1 MDKEEITEPTAAWGI
16 ILAPSVRDEDNNWFD
31 SERADR
37 FRERAWREGSIERG
51 VEQARKWATDS
62 EGNLFEFTEA
72 EKCRDADDLFKVGN
86 NLRKLIEMRHDTL
99 RSRGRLSRES
109 LDLTLT
115 PETINNLAD
124 KSDIARAYDLVA
136 GINIPTCSDFE
147 PQEQPEKLRATFKRA
162 KPAIL
167 KLLHKQATDGTI
179 LMLPTDLFMS
189 LDLETRRHYQCLSW
203 AKKKG
208 EDCGRVT
215 GDMSYTTAPFSLHGI
230 TADQKREVRDKI
242 VERWGDIKLPTL
254 LDIVHDILRMVD
266 QHGWDDISL
275 FKKDIAAAFHRLL
288 FHPDCVTLTA
298 FAIDEWNTI
307 LHLVA
312 NFGWTGTP
320 NAWDVIGRIMLA
332 AACYRIAGTLK
343 LYVDDFFGACLT
355 ALLERNNSIIDDVIV
370 NLLGKEALAPHKDK
384 QGRQL
389 VILGWLFDLDTR
401 TVSISEENLL
411 KTMHAFMVI
420 DTHGDKVT
428 LLELERA
435 ASMGSRYS
443 VLCRQMVPFT
453 VAIYKDIA
461 LFKGNRMSR
470 RTVSDETRVDVTAW
484 IAYLTLQE
492 LNPKRFARDLESF
505 RPNPETSINI
515 GFDGSLGGLG
525 SGVRDVRGLT
535 DLVADAGIM
544 LGFAGMHPLP
554 CTTTTDSSYQN
565 AFELLSFLL
574 GLLVAAYLGLQN
586 FTFSTTGDSTTALTW
601 IEDDRVNSTMGRR
614 AGIAYSI
621 ITATLGAHNSGKLF
635 IISKKNKLMDD
646 LSRGVSSEE
655 TRALPEELRFPCG
668 ENTPAWEIMKL
679 CDPLA
684 PPLSWNE
691 TVSFINTISRL
702 LAEVQAAGIQ
712 HRSRSTSGG
721 HGT

>member
-1 MDKEEITEPTAAWGI
+1 M
-16 ILAPSVRDEDNNWFD
+16 
-31 SERADR
+31 
-37 FRERAWREGSIERG
+37 
-51 VEQARKWATDS
+51 EQAREWATDKN
-62 EGNLFEFTEA
+62 GVPFEFTEA
-72 EKCRDADDLFKVGN
+72 EKRKDADDLRQVDYD
-86 NLRKLIEMRHDTL
+86 LRRLIEMRHDTL

-115 PETINNLAD
+115 PETINNLTD
-124 KSDIARAYDLVA
+124 KADIARAYDLVA
-136 GINIPTCSDFE
+136 GIKIPTCTGFE

-167 KLLHKQATDGTI
+167 KLLHKQVKDGTV
-179 LMLPTDLFMS
+179 LMLPNDVFMS
-189 LDLETRRHYQCLSW
+189 LDLETRRHYQCLGW

-208 EDCGRVT
+208 EACGRLT
-215 GDMSYTTAPFSLHGI
+215 GDMSYTTAPFSLNGI
-230 TADQKREVRDKI
+230 TLEQKREVRGKILDK
-242 VERWGDIKLPTL
+242 WGDIKLPTL

-266 QHGWDDISL
+266 LHGWDDISL

-355 ALLERNNSIIDDVIV
+355 ALLKRNNETIDNVIT

-411 KTMHAFMVI
+411 KTMHAFMAI
-420 DTHGDKVT
+420 DGTTREEKVT
-428 LLELERA
+428 LVELERA

-443 VLCRQMVPFT
+443 VLCRPMAQFT

-461 LFKGNRMSR
+461 LFKGNRMAR
-470 RTVSDETRVDVTAW
+470 RTVSDNTRVDVTAW

-492 LNPKRFARDLESF
+492 LNPGRFARDLESF
-505 RPNPETSINI
+505 RPNPEASINI

-525 SGVRDVRGLT
+525 SGVRDIREVT
-535 DLVADAGIM
+535 DVVAGAGTI

-554 CTTTTDSSYQN
+554 CTPTTDSSYQN
-565 AFELLSFLL
+565 AFELLSFIL

-586 FTFSTTGDSTTALTW
+586 FSFSTTGDSTTALTW

-621 ITATLGAHNSGKLF
+621 ITATLGAHNTGKQF
-635 IISKKNKLMDD
+635 VESKKNKLMDD
-646 LSRGVSSEE
+646 LSRGVSSDE
-655 TRALPEELRFPCG
+655 TRALPEELRFPCQEG
-668 ENTPAWEIMKL
+668 SAAWEIMKL

-684 PPLSWNE
+684 PALSWTE

-702 LAEVQAAGIQ
+702 LAEVQAAGIR
-712 HRSRSTSGG
+712 HRSR
-721 HGT
+721 